1 VYDYF
6 NKKTAFLGKEV
17 SMREGGI
24 TDRQTR
30 MKAFIEEYFSEH
42 GYAPSYREIMK
53 NVGIPSLSVVRYN
66 LERLQREG
74 LLERDPRVARGIR
87 PRRTSEQQSI
97 RVWGYIQAGEPT
109 PVPGVSEPVFGED
122 EALSISQDL
131 LPRDADLFALVV
143 RGDSMI
149 DAMVHDGDFVILK
162 PQHEARNGEMV
173 AIWLK
178 NREETTLKYFFNE
191 NGKVRLQPANPTM
204 QPILIDNPD
213 ENLEI
218 RGKVVMVIRPMVK
231 RLPLAQ

>member
-1 VYDYF
+1 
-6 NKKTAFLGKEV
+6 
-17 SMREGGI
+17 MREGGI

>member
-1 VYDYF
+1 
-6 NKKTAFLGKEV
+6 
-17 SMREGGI
+17 MREGGI
-24 TDRQTR
+24 TERQNR
-30 MKAFIEEYFSEH
+30 MKNFIEEYFSEH

-87 PRRTSEQQSI
+87 PRRSSEQQSI

-109 PVPGVSEPVFGED
+109 PVPGISDPVFGED
-122 EALSISQDL
+122 EALSISREL

-149 DAMVHDGDFVILK
+149 DAMVHDGDYVILK

-173 AIWLK
+173 AVWLK
-178 NREETTLKYFFNE
+178 NREETTLKYFYYE

-204 QPILIDNPD
+204 QPILIENPD

-218 RGKVVMVIRPMVK
+218 RGKVVMVIRPIEK

>member
-1 VYDYF
+1 
-6 NKKTAFLGKEV
+6 
-17 SMREGGI
+17 MRESGI
-24 TDRQTR
+24 TDRQSR
-30 MKAFIEEYFSEH
+30 MKAFIEEYFAEH
-42 GYAPSYREIMK
+42 GYAPTYREIMK

-87 PRRTSEQQSI
+87 PRKIEQNSI
-97 RVWGYIQAGEPT
+97 RIWGYIQAGEPT
-109 PVPGVSEPVFGED
+109 PVPGVSDPVFDEE

-131 LPRDADLFALVV
+131 LPWDENLFALVV

-149 DAMVHDGDFVILK
+149 DAMVHDGDYVILK
-162 PQHEARNGEMV
+162 KQHEARNGEMV

-191 NGKVRLQPANPTM
+191 NGRVRLQPANPTM
-204 QPILIDNPD
+204 DPILIDHPD

-218 RGKVVMVIRPMVK
+218 RGKVVMVIRPLEK
-231 RLPLAQ
+231 RLPIAQ

>member
-1 VYDYF
+1 
-6 NKKTAFLGKEV
+6 
-17 SMREGGI
+17 MRESGI

-30 MKAFIEEYFSEH
+30 MKAFIEVYFSEH

-66 LERLQREG
+66 LERLQQEG

-87 PRRTSEQQSI
+87 PRRAAEQQSI
-97 RVWGYIQAGEPT
+97 RIWGYIQAGEPT
-109 PVPGVSEPVFGED
+109 PVPGVSEPLFGED

-149 DAMVHDGDFVILK
+149 DAMVHDGDYIILK
-162 PQHEARNGEMV
+162 PQSEARNGEMV

-178 NREETTLKYFFNE
+178 NREETTLKYFFSE

-204 QPILIDNPD
+204 QPIMIDNPD

-218 RGKVVMVIRPMVK
+218 KGKVVMVIRPMEK

>member
-1 VYDYF
+1 
-6 NKKTAFLGKEV
+6 
-17 SMREGGI
+17 MHEGGI
-24 TDRQTR
+24 TERQYR
-30 MKAFIEEYFSEH
+30 MKAFIEEYFDEH

-74 LLERDPRVARGIR
+74 LIERDPRVARGIR
-87 PRRTSEQQSI
+87 PRRAPQHSI

-109 PVPGVSEPVFGED
+109 PVPGVSEPLFGED

-131 LPRDADLFALVV
+131 LPRDKGLFALVV

-149 DAMVHDGDFVILK
+149 DAMVHDGDYVILK
-162 PQHEARNGEMV
+162 PQQEARNGEMV

-178 NREETTLKYFFNE
+178 DREETTLKYFFNE
-191 NGKVRLQPANPTM
+191 NGKVRLQPANPSM
-204 QPILIDNPD
+204 QPILIDHPD

-218 RGKVVMVIRPMVK
+218 RGKVVMVIRPMEK

>member
-1 VYDYF
+1 
-6 NKKTAFLGKEV
+6 
-17 SMREGGI
+17 MRESGI
-24 TDRQTR
+24 TDRQNR
-30 MKAFIEEYFSEH
+30 MKTFIEEYFADH

-53 NVGIPSLSVVRYN
+53 HVGIPSLSVVRYN

-87 PRRTSEQQSI
+87 PRRTDQQSI

-109 PVPGVSEPVFGED
+109 PVPGVTEPLFGED
-122 EALSISQDL
+122 EALSISQAL

-149 DAMVHDGDFVILK
+149 DAMIRDGDYVILK
-162 PQHEARNGEMV
+162 PQREARNGEMV

-178 NREETTLKYFFNE
+178 NREETTLKYFFFE

-204 QPILIDNPD
+204 QPILIENPD
-213 ENLEI
+213 ENLEV
-218 RGKVVMVIRPMVK
+218 RGKVVMVIRPIEK

>member
-1 VYDYF
+1 
-6 NKKTAFLGKEV
+6 
-17 SMREGGI
+17 MREGGI
-24 TDRQTR
+24 TDRQNR
-30 MKAFIEEYFSEH
+30 MKSFIEEYFSEH
-42 GYAPSYREIMK
+42 GYAPTYREIMK

-87 PRRTSEQQSI
+87 PRRTSDQQSV

-109 PVPGVSEPVFGED
+109 PVPGVSDPLFGED
-122 EALSISQDL
+122 EALSISQAL
-131 LPRDADLFALVV
+131 LPRDADLFALIV

-149 DAMVHDGDFVILK
+149 DAMVHDGDYVILK

-178 NREETTLKYFFNE
+178 NREETTLKYFFND

-218 RGKVVMVIRPMVK
+218 RGKVVMVIRPIEK

>member
-1 VYDYF
+1 
-6 NKKTAFLGKEV
+6 
-17 SMREGGI
+17 MREGGI

-74 LLERDPRVARGIR
+74 LLERDPRIARGIR
-87 PRRTSEQQSI
+87 PRRMPEQQSI

-204 QPILIDNPD
+204 EPILIDNPD

>member
-1 VYDYF
+1 
-6 NKKTAFLGKEV
+6 
-17 SMREGGI
+17 MRESGI

-87 PRRTSEQQSI
+87 PRRAPEQLSI

-149 DAMVHDGDFVILK
+149 DAMVHDGDYIILK

-178 NREETTLKYFFNE
+178 NREETTLKYFFSE

-218 RGKVVMVIRPMVK
+218 RGKVVMVIRPMEK
-231 RLPLAQ
+231 RLPLAL

>member
-1 VYDYF
+1 MKD
-6 NKKTAFLGKEV
+6 
-17 SMREGGI
+17 SGI

-30 MKAFIEEYFSEH
+30 MKAFIEEYFAEH

-87 PRRTSEQQSI
+87 PRKTEQNSI
-97 RVWGYIQAGEPT
+97 RIWGYIQAGEPT
-109 PVPGVSEPVFGED
+109 PVPGVSDPVFDEE

-131 LPRDADLFALVV
+131 LPWDENLFALVV

-149 DAMVHDGDFVILK
+149 DAMVHDGDYIILK
-162 PQHEARNGEMV
+162 KQHDARNGEMV
-173 AIWLK
+173 AVWLK

-191 NGKVRLQPANPTM
+191 NGRVRLQPANPTM
-204 QPILIDNPD
+204 EPILIDHPD

-218 RGKVVMVIRPMVK
+218 RGKVVMVIRPLEK
-231 RLPLAQ
+231 RLPIAQ

>member
-1 VYDYF
+1 
-6 NKKTAFLGKEV
+6 
-17 SMREGGI
+17 MREGGI

-30 MKAFIEEYFSEH
+30 MKAFIEEYFAEH

-87 PRRTSEQQSI
+87 PRRAPEQQSI

-149 DAMVHDGDFVILK
+149 DAMVRDGDFVILK

-191 NGKVRLQPANPTM
+191 NGKVRLQPANPAM

-218 RGKVVMVIRPMVK
+218 RGKVVMVIRPMEK

>member
-1 VYDYF
+1 
-6 NKKTAFLGKEV
+6 
-17 SMREGGI
+17 MREGGI

-53 NVGIPSLSVVRYN
+53 SVGIPSLSVVRYN

-87 PRRTSEQQSI
+87 PRHTSEQQSI

-109 PVPGVSEPVFGED
+109 PVPGVSEPLFGED

-178 NREETTLKYFFNE
+178 NSEETTLKYFFNE

>member
-1 VYDYF
+1 
-6 NKKTAFLGKEV
+6 
-17 SMREGGI
+17 MREGGI
-24 TDRQTR
+24 TDRQNR
-30 MKAFIEEYFSEH
+30 MKSFIEAYFSEH
-42 GYAPSYREIMK
+42 GYAPTYREIMK

-74 LLERDPRVARGIR
+74 LLERDPRIARGIR
-87 PRRTSEQQSI
+87 PRKTSDQQSV

-109 PVPGVSEPVFGED
+109 PVPGVSDPVFGED

-143 RGDSMI
+143 RGDSMV
-149 DAMVHDGDFVILK
+149 DAMVHDGDYVILK
-162 PQHEARNGEMV
+162 PQHEARNGDMV

-204 QPILIDNPD
+204 QPILIENPD

-218 RGKVVMVIRPMVK
+218 RGKVVMVIRPIEK